1 MEFLDVLKKRRSIR
15 QYIGEE
21 ISEEQLQMVL
31 NAGLL
36 SPSSRSIR
44 PWELIVVQ
52 NKDTLKEMSECRIGS
67 AKMLANASAAIVV
80 VADTEKSD
88 VWTEDC
94 SIVVSNMHLMA
105 DSLGLGSCWIQ
116 GRLREASD
124 GQTTEDYLRRILGY
138 PKEIHLEAILSLGIP
153 AVHPEG
159 HSLTD
164 IPENKIH
171 YEKYGNTEML

>member
-1 MEFLDVLKKRRSIR
+1 
-15 QYIGEE
+15 
-21 ISEEQLQMVL
+21 
-31 NAGLL
+31 
-36 SPSSRSIR
+36 
-44 PWELIVVQ
+44 
-52 NKDTLKEMSECRIGS
+52 
-67 AKMLANASAAIVV
+67 
-80 VADTEKSD
+80 
-88 VWTEDC
+88 
-94 SIVVSNMHLMA
+94 MHLMA

>member
-15 QYIGEE
+15 QYTGEE
-21 ISEEQLQMVL
+21 ISKEQLQMVL

-80 VADTEKSD
+80 VANTD
-88 VWTEDC
+88 
-94 SIVVSNMHLMA
+94 LMA

>member
-52 NKDTLKEMSECRIGS
+52 NKDTLKEMS
-67 AKMLANASAAIVV
+67 AIVV

-94 SIVVSNMHLMA
+94 SIVMSNMHLMA

>member
-1 MEFLDVLKKRRSIR
+1 MEFLDILKKRRSIR
-15 QYIGEE
+15 QYTGEP
-21 ISEEQLQMVL
+21 ITEEQLQMVL

-52 NKDTLKEMSECRIGS
+52 NKNTLQKMSECRIGS
-67 AKMLANASAAIVV
+67 AKMLTNASAAIVV
-80 VADTEKSD
+80 VADSEKSD

-94 SIVVSNMHLMA
+94 SIVMSNMHLMA

-124 GQTTEDYLRRILGY
+124 GLSTEDYLRNILGY
-138 PKEIHLEAILSLGIP
+138 PEDIRLEAILSLGIP
-153 AVHPEG
+153 AVHPSA
-159 HSLTD
+159 HSLAD
-164 IPENKIH
+164 IMENKIY
-171 YEKYGNTEML
+171 YEKYGNSEVL